1 MPVPMSFERPVYSP
15 DAPFWLRTDA
25 DATLVP
31 ITAADLLEAI
41 EAGRLPIHAEVQVSP
56 LARPLPVRRLLRELV
71 WMAFSEGGVPS
82 PAEKEIEAPFRTA
95 FDRAPIAMV
104 LADLGGRITDVNQAC
119 AALLGRSPESLI
131 DQPIGS
137 ITADADRSAELALGA
152 EMFAG
157 RRAGF
162 TIEKRFLHADGSSIP
177 ALLSVALVR
186 RADGQ
191 PERVV
196 ASALDLRE
204 RNELEARRRQ
214 EHAITAVQA
223 IANGVA
229 HDLSNLLHVIQSS
242 AGLLEERHGKDIE
255 ELQALDS
262 AAKVATTLTQQLR
275 HLARP
280 SAAAPA
286 RVPLD
291 RLLDRLAPM
300 LRRLLPDRVRLV
312 ILVSGAPEVCMEFV
326 DLEQILLNLVINA
339 GQHSAPGGEVRVRA
353 TVEASCAV
361 LRVEDDG
368 AGMSEE
374 VQRRALEPYFSARE
388 GGTGLGLAVVQAA
401 AQRAGAALHL
411 HSRLGQGT
419 IFTLRFPPPSG

>member
-1 MPVPMSFERPVYSP
+1 MSYERLVYSS
-15 DAPFWLRTDA
+15 DAPFWLRVDA

-31 ITAADLLEAI
+31 INAADLLEAI
-41 EAGRLPIHAEVQVSP
+41 EAGSLPIHAEVQVSP

-71 WMAFSEGGVPS
+71 WMAYSEGGVPS

-104 LADLGGRITDVNQAC
+104 LADLGGRITDANQAC

-131 DQPIGS
+131 DQPISS
-137 ITADADRSAELALGA
+137 IGADADRSAELALGA

-157 RRAGF
+157 RRAAF
-162 TIEKRFLHADGSSIP
+162 TIEKRFLHADGTAIP
-177 ALLSVALVR
+177 TLLSVALVR

-229 HDLSNLLHVIQSS
+229 HDLSNLLHVIQAS
-242 AGLLEERHGKDIE
+242 AGLLEERHGGGIE

-262 AAKVATTLTQQLR
+262 AVKVAATLTQQLR

-280 SAAAPA
+280 PSPSPT
-286 RVPLD
+286 RMELD
-291 RLLDRLAPM
+291 RQLDRLAPM
-300 LRRLLPDRVRLV
+300 LRRLLPEGVRLV
-312 ILVSGAPEVCMEFV
+312 ILVSGAPEIRAEIV

-339 GQHSAPGGEVRVRA
+339 GQHSKPGGAVRVRA
-353 TVEASCAV
+353 NVEEGGAV
-361 LRVEDDG
+361 LSVEDDG
-368 AGMSEE
+368 SGMSEE
-374 VQRRALEPYFSARE
+374 VQRRSIEPYFSARV

-401 AQRAGAALHL
+401 AQRAGASLHL
-411 HSRLGQGT
+411 HSRLGVGT
-419 IFTLRFPPPSG
+419 IFTLRFPSLGENKA